1 MTPKKL
7 STEIYLIK
15 HASWNSWIVCLSFSK
30 WPPGIWTGGSSAVN
44 IKPRPRDFGKTE
56 LFIWIAGN
64 IEMMISQTPV
74 GLESEQWSMRLCC
87 KHKAQTQRLLE
98 SELFIWIDGN
108 IEMMISQNSC
118 GIGKWTM
125 INETPKSRFPLTW
138 RDLIDVLTMTN
149 IVCRYLTFYTVTDS
163 YFLHCIVREGK
174 SIEVGGKTTGL
185 HLGTDRPS
193 PILNI
198 QPTFLGIYVQFFIKM

>member
-1 MTPKKL
+1 
-7 STEIYLIK
+7 
-15 HASWNSWIVCLSFSK
+15 
-30 WPPGIWTGGSSAVN
+30 
-44 IKPRPRDFGKTE
+44 
-56 LFIWIAGN
+56 
-64 IEMMISQTPV
+64 
-74 GLESEQWSMRLCC
+74 
-87 KHKAQTQRLLE
+87 
-98 SELFIWIDGN
+98 
-108 IEMMISQNSC
+108 
-118 GIGKWTM
+118 M
-125 INETPKSRFPLTW
+125 INETPKSRFPQTW

-198 QPTFLGIYVQFFIKM
+198 QPTFLGIYVQFFYQDVNFKETFILGMCPILFYLQIFIKMSILMKSTFLGIYVWGFVKF